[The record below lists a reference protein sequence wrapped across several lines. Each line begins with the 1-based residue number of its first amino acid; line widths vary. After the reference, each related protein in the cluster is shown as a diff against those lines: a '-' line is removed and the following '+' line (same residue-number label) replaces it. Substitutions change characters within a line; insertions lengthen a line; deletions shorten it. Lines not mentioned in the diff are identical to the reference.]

1 MTLSKYDKSLED
13 WYFIQGESFSS
24 NIYLRSGGDYVFFID
39 SGGPGTKLFE
49 LPGVDLKGKNIAVLL
64 THGHWDHTAGL
75 LDLISRGVD
84 IDIYV
89 HRDDVEF
96 YIPALREISYIDI
109 SSKKRLHIF
118 GEPYEVINTPGHT
131 PGSTCIIYKNNIFT
145 GDTVFRDG
153 WFGRTDFPGGN
164 SRELI
169 RSIDRL
175 RALDVDNLLP
185 GHMTP
190 VFKEAKRHLEL
201 SYINAKSL
209 L

>member
-1 MTLSKYDKSLED
+1 M
-13 WYFIQGESFSS
+13 
-24 NIYLRSGGDYVFFID
+24 FFID

-49 LPGVDLKGKNIAVLL
+49 LPGVDLKGRDIAVLL
-64 THGHWDHTAGL
+64 THGHWDHTGGL

-96 YIPALREISYIDI
+96 YIPALREVSYVDI

-118 GEPYEVINTPGHT
+118 GEPYEIINTPGHT